1 MQPCRRAR
9 FTTELLRSS
18 AQRHS
23 MVTPMMALYH
33 RAHLDPIN
41 MTELS
46 LGTCPNLVEL
56 ELLGPALQTLDLKC
70 VIYVRISPTHSVY
83 ALDTTTHH

>member
-1 MQPCRRAR
+1 M
-9 FTTELLRSS
+9 S
-18 AQRHS
+18 
-23 MVTPMMALYH
+23 

-56 ELLGPALQTLDLKC
+56 ELLGPALQMLDLKC
-70 VIYVRISPTHSVY
+70 AHESHTM
-83 ALDTTTHH
+83 A